1 MKLDISPVGKEGGER
16 VGGRQRDKT
25 SVYAAESEAL
35 DQIAKEVS
43 NIINCT
49 ECTELG
55 EAVLRCNNTSIV
67 TWVFDVILTEF
78 EPIFYIPRDIIIYV
92 YHLNRDQLN
101 KYK

>member
-43 NIINCT
+43 NIINFT

-55 EAVLRCNNTSIV
+55 KAVLKCVNITTV
-67 TWVFDVILTEF
+67 TWMFDVS
-78 EPIFYIPRDIIIYV
+78 
-92 YHLNRDQLN
+92 
-101 KYK
+101 

>member
-78 EPIFYIPRDIIIYV
+78 EPIFYI
-92 YHLNRDQLN
+92 
-101 KYK
+101 